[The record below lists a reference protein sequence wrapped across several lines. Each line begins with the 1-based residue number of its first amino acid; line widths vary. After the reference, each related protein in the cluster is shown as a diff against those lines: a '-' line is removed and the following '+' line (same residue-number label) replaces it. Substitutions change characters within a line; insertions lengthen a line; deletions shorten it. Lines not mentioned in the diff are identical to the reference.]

1 MSSPRSSVFTRVSDY
16 RGSFDFDSEIPTIC
30 LDLELDDLELENEFL
45 KEELN
50 KCKEDLIVAEFD
62 SSWVLIYRNHIE
74 LLRNENNNYQD
85 LLRQNR
91 LLLAEINQLRKEN
104 DELRRL
110 NELYDNNSRT
120 NEEEHS
126 LLIREVA
133 SLRSELSDCEE
144 AAAHFST
151 CISEMEKFLSS
162 R

>member
-1 MSSPRSSVFTRVSDY
+1 MRD
-16 RGSFDFDSEIPTIC
+16 
-30 LDLELDDLELENEFL
+30 
-45 KEELN
+45 
-50 KCKEDLIVAEFD
+50 
-62 SSWVLIYRNHIE
+62 
-74 LLRNENNNYQD
+74 ENNDYQN
-85 LLRQNR
+85 LLRQNN
-91 LLLAEINQLRKEN
+91 LLLAEISRLQKEN

-110 NELYDNNSRT
+110 NELYNNNSKS

-126 LLIREVA
+126 FLIKEVA